1 MGIAF
6 IFPGQG
12 SQYVGMGNNLY
23 ERFDNVKRLYDNV
36 NGMLGFDLRKI
47 CHHGPADELNR
58 DITAQIAVYVNNY
71 IHLELLKDRVMGQE
85 KEGQGSGVRGHDEG
99 QGSRV
104 KGQKEKNQ
112 LAPCPPCLLPPIEPF
127 EGRLA
132 GAGLPLA
139 PIMVTGYSLGFYS
152 ALVAGGAIDFA
163 TGLAIVKEAA
173 KLMEEEIGNKK
184 GGMTAIIGL
193 LLEDVRAICNDAKN
207 DGDVWISNINA
218 AKQIIVSG
226 IDAGL
231 RVAERL
237 ALERGALH
245 IIPLNV
251 GLPFHTPL
259 MKRAGERFYEYLR
272 TVDIKDS
279 EIPVISYMNGQI
291 IKGKDEIRR
300 ILAEQLYNPVMWKD
314 TIRKMINN
322 DIDTFIEVGPERAI
336 YRMIQWID
344 RKVKVMA
351 TEDILIQPN

>member
-1 MGIAF
+1 
-6 IFPGQG
+6 
-12 SQYVGMGNNLY
+12 
-23 ERFDNVKRLYDNV
+23 
-36 NGMLGFDLRKI
+36 
-47 CHHGPADELNR
+47 
-58 DITAQIAVYVNNY
+58 
-71 IHLELLKDRVMGQE
+71 
-85 KEGQGSGVRGHDEG
+85 
-99 QGSRV
+99 
-104 KGQKEKNQ
+104 
-112 LAPCPPCLLPPIEPF
+112 
-127 EGRLA
+127 
-132 GAGLPLA
+132 
-139 PIMVTGYSLGFYS
+139 
-152 ALVAGGAIDFA
+152 
-163 TGLAIVKEAA
+163 
-173 KLMEEEIGNKK
+173 
-184 GGMTAIIGL
+184 MTAIIGL

>member
-36 NGMLGFDLRKI
+36 NGILGFDLRKI
-47 CHHGPADELNR
+47 CHHGPAGELNR

-85 KEGQGSGVRGHDEG
+85 KEGQGSGVRGQEE
-99 QGSRV
+99 S
-104 KGQKEKNQ
+104 K
-112 LAPCPPCLLPPIEPF
+112 LAPCP
-127 EGRLA
+127 
-132 GAGLPLA
+132 LPLA

-163 TGLAIVKEAA
+163 TGIAIVKEAG
-173 KLMEEEIGNKK
+173 KLMEEEIGSRK
-184 GGMTAIIGL
+184 GGMVAIIGL
-193 LLEDVRAICNDAKN
+193 LIDDMEAICNEARKE
-207 DGDVWISNINA
+207 GDVWISNINA
-218 AKQIIVSG
+218 ARQIIVSG
-226 IDAGL
+226 MDAGL
-231 RVAERL
+231 RAAERL

-259 MKRAGERFYEYLR
+259 MKRAGERFHEYLR

-344 RKVKVMA
+344 RKVKVVA